1 VICIRVLPAYFNN
14 TVKLKQSTKL
24 PTIIAVSPTLLR
36 RKTGGFEIPHG
47 MTMTNIEQL
56 ATRLAVKLNIDTVK
70 VIDALKAMVRE
81 DVLKIAK
88 NEPGGKS

>member
-1 VICIRVLPAYFNN
+1 
-14 TVKLKQSTKL
+14 
-24 PTIIAVSPTLLR
+24 
-36 RKTGGFEIPHG
+36 
-47 MTMTNIEQL
+47 MTNIEQL